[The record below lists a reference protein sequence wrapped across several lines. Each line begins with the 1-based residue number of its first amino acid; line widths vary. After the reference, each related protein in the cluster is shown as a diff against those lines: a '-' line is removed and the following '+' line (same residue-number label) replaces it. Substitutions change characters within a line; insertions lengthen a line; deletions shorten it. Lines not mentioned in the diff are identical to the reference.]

1 MRYFTL
7 YNSVRLVD
15 GLKFRPRGAIMG
27 KFDEVFQRSVDNP
40 EKFWAE
46 AAKNITWYKECDKV
60 LDDSNPPFY
69 KWFAGGK
76 MNTCYNAVDRHVENG
91 RADQTAIIYDSPV
104 TNTVTKITYKEL
116 QTKVATFAGGLASL
130 GVVKGDTVVIYMPM
144 VPEAA
149 VAMLACARLGA
160 VHSVVFGG
168 FAPHELAIRIDH
180 AQPKVLITASG
191 AIEGKKTL
199 EYKPLVDSAIKQSTH
214 EVDKVVVF
222 QRDFVKASL
231 IEGRDVD
238 WNELVSKS
246 EPVGCTEVDATDP
259 LYILYTSGTTG
270 MPKGV
275 LRDNGGHAVAL
286 YWTMKNLYDINPGE
300 VWWSASDV
308 GWVVGHSYIVY
319 APLLQGS
326 TTVFY
331 EGKPVGTPDAGAFW
345 RVISQHKVK
354 TLFTAPTAFRAIKKE
369 DPNGD
374 FIKKYDISCFKCLY
388 LAGER
393 TDPDTL
399 HWAEDMIGVPVID
412 HWWQTETGWAIVGN
426 CRGIEQL
433 PVKEG
438 SPTKALPGYDVRVV
452 NDDCVEVPPG
462 TEGNIVCKLPLP
474 PGTLTTLWRNDERY
488 VKSYM
493 TKFPGYYETS
503 DGGYIDEDGYVYVM
517 GRMDDVINIAG
528 HRLSTGAMEEIIS
541 NHPDVAECAVFGA
554 DDQMKGQLPVGFFV
568 VKAGVTRSGN
578 EIKDELVKMVR
589 ESIGPIACFRD
600 ACQVVRLPKTRS
612 GKILRGTMRSIANN
626 KDYKVPSTI
635 DDPAILTEITETL
648 TKMGYVKK

>member
-1 MRYFTL
+1 
-7 YNSVRLVD
+7 
-15 GLKFRPRGAIMG
+15 MG
-27 KFDEVFQRSVDNP
+27 KFEEVFQWSVTNP
-40 EKFWAE
+40 DQFWAE
-46 AAKNITWYKECDKV
+46 AAKDITWFKEPETV
-60 LDDSNPPFY
+60 LDSSKAPFY
-69 KWFAGGK
+69 KWFPGGK

-104 TNTVTKITYKEL
+104 TKTITKYTYKEL
-116 QTKVATFAGGLASL
+116 QEKVASFAGGLASL
-130 GVVKGDTVVIYMPM
+130 GVTKGDTIVIYMPM
-144 VPEAA
+144 IPEAA
-149 VAMLACARLGA
+149 IAMLACARLGA

-180 AQPKVLITASG
+180 AQPKLLITASG

-214 EVDKVVVF
+214 EVEKVVLF
-222 QRDFVKASL
+222 QRDIVKSSM
-231 IEGRDVD
+231 IEGRDID
-238 WNELVSKS
+238 WQDLVSKS
-246 EPVGCTEVDATDP
+246 SPVGCTEVDATDP

-319 APLLQGS
+319 GPLLQGS

-331 EGKPVGTPDAGAFW
+331 EGKPIGTPDAGAFW
-345 RVISQHKVK
+345 RVISEHKVK
-354 TLFTAPTAFRAIKKE
+354 CLFTAPTAFRAIKKE
-369 DPNGD
+369 DPNGN

-426 CRGIEQL
+426 CRGIEEL

-438 SPTKALPGYDVRVV
+438 SPTRAMPGYDVRIVD
-452 NDDCVEVPPG
+452 DDCQEVPRG
-462 TEGNIVCKLPLP
+462 TEGNIVVKLPLP
-474 PGTLTTLWRNDERY
+474 PGTLTTLWRNDERF

-493 TKFPGYYETS
+493 TKFPGFYETS

-517 GRMDDVINIAG
+517 GRMDDVINVAG

-554 DDQMKGQLPVGFFV
+554 DDQLKGQLPVGFFV
-568 VKAGVTRSGN
+568 LKAGVTRDGN
-578 EIKDELVKMVR
+578 AIKDELVKMVR

-635 DDPAILTEITETL
+635 DDPAILDEITETL

>member
-1 MRYFTL
+1 
-7 YNSVRLVD
+7 
-15 GLKFRPRGAIMG
+15 MG
-27 KFDEVFQRSVDNP
+27 KFDEVLQQSIDNP
-40 EKFWAE
+40 EEFWAD
-46 AAKNITWYKECDKV
+46 AAKNITWFKEYDKI
-60 LDDSNPPFY
+60 LDSSNAPFY
-69 KWFAGGK
+69 KWFPGGK

-104 TNTVTKITYKEL
+104 TNTIRKITYKEL
-116 QTKVATFAGGLASL
+116 QEKVATFAGALASQ
-130 GVVKGDTVVIYMPM
+130 GVAKGDTVVIYMPM
-144 VPEAA
+144 IPEAA
-149 VAMLACARLGA
+149 IAMLACARLGA
-160 VHSVVFGG
+160 IHSVVFGG
-168 FAPHELAIRIDH
+168 FAAHELAIRIDH
-180 AQPKVLITASG
+180 AQPKLLITASG
-191 AIEGKKTL
+191 AVEGKKVL
-199 EYKPLVDSAIKQSTH
+199 EYKPLVDSAIEQSVF
-214 EVDKVVVF
+214 EVKKVIVF
-222 QRDFVKASL
+222 QRDIVKATM
-231 IEGRDVD
+231 IEGRDID
-238 WNELVSKS
+238 WNELVGKS
-246 EPVGCTEVDATDP
+246 EPVGCVAVDATDP

-326 TTVFY
+326 TTILY
-331 EGKPVGTPDAGAFW
+331 EGKPIGTPDAGAFW

-354 TLFTAPTAFRAIKKE
+354 ALFTAPTAFRAIKKE
-369 DPNGD
+369 DPKGE
-374 FIKKYDISCFKCLY
+374 FFAKYDTSCFECLY

-399 HWAEDMIGVPVID
+399 HWAENLIGVPVID

-426 CRGIEQL
+426 CRGIEEL

-438 SPTKALPGYDVRVV
+438 SPTKPLPGYDVRVV
-452 NDDCVEVPPG
+452 NEEGEELPRG
-462 TEGNIVCKLPLP
+462 TEGNIVVKLPLP
-474 PGTLTTLWRNDERY
+474 PGTLTTLWKNDDRY

-493 TKFPGYYETS
+493 SKFPGYYETS

-541 NHPDVAECAVFGA
+541 NHPDIAECAVFGV
-554 DDQMKGQLPVGFFV
+554 DDQLKGQLPVGFFV
-568 VKAGVTRSGN
+568 LKAGVTRDGDV
-578 EIKDELVKMVR
+578 IKDELVKMVR
-589 ESIGPIACFRD
+589 DAIGPIACFRQ

-612 GKILRGTMRSIANN
+612 GKILRSTMRSIASN
-626 KDYKVPSTI
+626 KDYKMPSTI
-635 DDPAILTEITETL
+635 DDPAILGEITETL
-648 TKMGYVKK
+648 TKMGYVKN

>member
-1 MRYFTL
+1 
-7 YNSVRLVD
+7 
-15 GLKFRPRGAIMG
+15 MG
-27 KFDEVFQRSVDNP
+27 KFDAVFQESITNP
-40 EKFWAE
+40 EKFWGE
-46 AAKNITWYKECDKV
+46 AAKDITWYKEPETI
-60 LDDSNPPFY
+60 LDSSKAPFY
-69 KWFAGGK
+69 KWFPGGK

-104 TNTVTKITYKEL
+104 TNTKAKITYKEL
-116 QTKVATFAGGLASL
+116 LEKVSKFAGGLASQ
-130 GVVKGDTVVIYMPM
+130 GVTKGDTVVIYMPM
-144 VPEAA
+144 IPEAA

-160 VHSVVFGG
+160 IHSVVFGG

-180 AQPKVLITASG
+180 AKPKVLITASG
-191 AIEGKKTL
+191 AIEGPKTL
-199 EYKPLVDSAIKQSTH
+199 EYKPLVDSAIEQSTH
-214 EVDKVVVF
+214 EVEKVIVF
-222 QRDFVKASL
+222 QREFVKSTM
-231 IEGRDVD
+231 IEGRDLD
-238 WNELVSKS
+238 WVELAAASAPADCV
-246 EPVGCTEVDATDP
+246 EVDATDP

-286 YWTMKNLYDINPGE
+286 YWTMKNLYNINPGE

-319 APLLQGS
+319 APLFQGS

-345 RVISQHKVK
+345 RVISEYKVK
-354 TLFTAPTAFRAIKKE
+354 SLFTAPTAFRAIKKE
-369 DPNGD
+369 DPNGE
-374 FIKKYDISCFKCLY
+374 FIKKYDISSFEILF

-426 CRGIEQL
+426 CRGIEAL

-438 SPTKALPGYDVRVV
+438 SPTKAMPGYDVQVV
-452 NDDCVEVPPG
+452 DDDNEVVAPG
-462 TEGNIVCKLPLP
+462 TEGNIVVKLPLP
-474 PGTLTTLWRNDERY
+474 PGTLTTLWRNEERY
-488 VKSYM
+488 LKSYM

-503 DGGYIDEDGYVYVM
+503 DGGYIDADGYVYVM

-554 DDQMKGQLPVGFFV
+554 DDQLKGQLPVGLFV
-568 VKAGVTRSGN
+568 VKAGVTRDGK

-600 ACQVVRLPKTRS
+600 AMQVVRLPKTRS

-626 KDYKVPSTI
+626 KDYKMPSTI
-635 DDPAILTEITETL
+635 DDPTILDEITENL
-648 TKMGYVKK
+648 TQMGYVKK

>member
-1 MRYFTL
+1 
-7 YNSVRLVD
+7 
-15 GLKFRPRGAIMG
+15 MG
-27 KFDEVFQRSVDNP
+27 KFNELFKKSVDNP
-40 EKFWAE
+40 EQFWAE
-46 AAKNITWYKECDKV
+46 AAKDITWYKEPEKI
-60 LDDSNPPFY
+60 LDSSNAPFY
-69 KWFAGGK
+69 KWFPGGK
-76 MNTCYNAVDRHVENG
+76 MNTCYNAIDRHVENG

-104 TNTVTKITYKEL
+104 TNTIKKISYKEL
-116 QTKVATFAGGLASL
+116 QAMVSTFAGGLTDL
-130 GVVKGDTVVIYMPM
+130 GVKKGDTVVIYMPM
-144 VPEAA
+144 IPEAA

-160 VHSVVFGG
+160 IHSVVFGG

-180 AQPKVLITASG
+180 AQPKLLITASG

-199 EYKPLVDSAIKQSTH
+199 EYKPLIDSAIKQSTH
-214 EVDKVVVF
+214 EVKNVVVF
-222 QRDFVKASL
+222 QRDIVKASM
-231 IEGRDVD
+231 IEGRDID
-238 WNELVSKS
+238 WKELVGKSK
-246 EPVGCTEVDATDP
+246 PVGCTEVDATDP

-286 YWTMKNLYDINPGE
+286 YWTMKNLYDVNPGE

-319 APLLQGS
+319 APLLQGA

-345 RVISQHKVK
+345 RVISEHKVK

-399 HWAEDMIGVPVID
+399 HWAEDMLGVPVID

-438 SPTKALPGYDVRVV
+438 SPTKALPGYDVMVV
-452 NDDCVEVPPG
+452 DEEANEVPRG

-474 PGTLTTLWRNDERY
+474 PGTLTTLWRNDDRY
-488 VKSYM
+488 IKSYM
-493 TKFPGYYETS
+493 TKFPGYYDTS
-503 DGGYIDEDGYVYVM
+503 DGGYIDKDGYVYVM

-568 VKAGVTRSGN
+568 VKAGITRSGD
-578 EIKDELVKMVR
+578 EIKKELVQMVR
-589 ESIGPIACFRD
+589 EAIGPIACFRD

-635 DDPAILTEITETL
+635 DDPAILDEITDTL
-648 TKMGYVKK
+648 KKMGYAKK

>member
-1 MRYFTL
+1 
-7 YNSVRLVD
+7 
-15 GLKFRPRGAIMG
+15 MG
-27 KFDEVFQRSVDNP
+27 KFDAVFQRSVENP
-40 EKFWAE
+40 EEFWAE
-46 AAKNITWYKECDKV
+46 AAKDITWYKEPDKV
-60 LDDSNPPFY
+60 LDDSNAPFY
-69 KWFAGGK
+69 KWFPGGK

-104 TNTVTKITYKEL
+104 TNTIQKITYKEL

-130 GVVKGDTVVIYMPM
+130 GVAKGDTVVIYMPM
-144 VPEAA
+144 IPEAA

-191 AIEGKKTL
+191 AVEGKKTL
-199 EYKPLVDSAIKQSTH
+199 EYKPLVDSAIEQSTH
-214 EVDKVVVF
+214 EVEKVVLF
-222 QRDFVKASL
+222 QRDIVKSSM

-238 WNELVSKS
+238 WNELANSS

-331 EGKPVGTPDAGAFW
+331 EGKPIGTPDAGAFW
-345 RVISQHKVK
+345 RVISEHKVK

-369 DPNGD
+369 DPNGE
-374 FIKKYDISCFKCLY
+374 FIKKYDISCFKVLF

-426 CRGIEQL
+426 CMGIEPM

-438 SPTKALPGYDVRVV
+438 SPTKAMPGYDVRVV
-452 NDDCVEVPPG
+452 DDENAEVPAG
-462 TEGNIVCKLPLP
+462 TEGNIVVKLPLP
-474 PGTLTTLWRNDERY
+474 PGTLTTLWRNEDRY

-503 DGGYIDEDGYVYVM
+503 DGGYIDKDGYVYVM

-554 DDQMKGQLPVGFFV
+554 DDQLKGQLPVGFFV
-568 VKAGVTRSGN
+568 VKAGVTRDGN

-600 ACQVVRLPKTRS
+600 ACQVPRLPKTRS

-626 KDYKVPSTI
+626 KDYKMPSTI
-635 DDPAILTEITETL
+635 DDPTILDEITDTL
-648 TKMGYVKK
+648 TVMGYVKK